1 MERGDI
7 YSVSLNPTEGREQQG
22 HRPVLVVSP
31 RDFNKKGLAWV
42 CPITS
47 GGASGREAGFTVSL
61 AATGTKTTG
70 VILCHQVRTLDLAAR
85 RARRIEK
92 VPPDVIDEVVGK
104 IVGILEG

>member
-47 GGASGREAGFTVSL
+47 GGASSREAGLTVSL
-61 AATGTKTTG
+61 AATGTRTTG
-70 VILCHQVRTLDLAAR
+70 VVLCHQVRTLDLAAR
-85 RARRIEK
+85 RARRVEK